1 MLEPSRSYFVVQIVP
16 LVGHEVLRERIG
28 RAVVDQSL
36 PNTLLLH
43 GPSGIGKQRLALWT
57 GQLLLCEAPAA
68 ERTALRPCGKCRQC
82 MFAMHVRHPDLHW
95 YFPRPRMKDS
105 TPSTTDV
112 ELDYSEAVQQRL
124 AGGLLYPPPS
134 GADGIFVATVRA
146 IVHQGG
152 RAPAMGRRKVF
163 VIGDAERMVPQEG
176 AEFAANAFLKL
187 LEEPLANTTIIL
199 TSSEP
204 GSLIPTVKS
213 RVVAMRVA
221 PLRSDEMR
229 AFAELGVVSQFVA
242 APLGE
247 LRKDAQAFDAFIRG
261 GMPGLVLASESLQRA
276 FETAR
281 DFLAASVGGRKS
293 EITRAV
299 FSLGAAGA
307 RAGFSDVLTALTQL
321 LHERVRSAAMSSD
334 SVTASR
340 LADAVFEVE
349 GVRELA
355 SGNVSPQLLGTRL
368 ASAIAGGSA

>member
-1 MLEPSRSYFVVQIVP
+1 
-16 LVGHEVLRERIG
+16 
-28 RAVVDQSL
+28 
-36 PNTLLLH
+36 
-43 GPSGIGKQRLALWT
+43 
-57 GQLLLCEAPAA
+57 
-68 ERTALRPCGKCRQC
+68 
-82 MFAMHVRHPDLHW
+82 
-95 YFPRPRMKDS
+95 
-105 TPSTTDV
+105 
-112 ELDYSEAVQQRL
+112 
-124 AGGLLYPPPS
+124 
-134 GADGIFVATVRA
+134 
-146 IVHQGG
+146 
-152 RAPAMGRRKVF
+152 MGRRKVF